1 MNNTLEVLHLSRGS
15 EIEHSHEAKYIWRV
29 ETVEKT
35 RDSFVDQLK
44 GLACFLVVFG
54 HVIMGIRKAGIP
66 TLKSMVFVEEYIW
79 TFHVPL
85 FMFLSGYVYRLT
97 GGWEAKGTRK
107 KFLLHK
113 LFNLGIP
120 YFVFSSIYILIN
132 SVTSGVNNSSSISD
146 ILMLWRTPVAQY
158 WFLYALFILFVIW
171 SIIPGEGTT
180 PNLILTTICTFVSI
194 MPINLGVFA
203 SSMRMS
209 LFFGLGTVVN
219 IKRIREWPL
228 KIKNLVI
235 ITQVLG
241 AILFLNIINEN
252 AITSRFFSVLGIVTS
267 IVAVSLLDKCDCVEK
282 CMLVLNRYSFPIYL
296 LHTIFTA
303 GFRIVFL
310 KVGVN
315 NYLLHVLLGIIVGI
329 GIPIIGMNIIK
340 NCKILLF
347 LFYPSSTVMY
357 IREKSWKQCV
367 NLYCKQKNP

>member
-1 MNNTLEVLHLSRGS
+1 M
-15 EIEHSHEAKYIWRV
+15 
-29 ETVEKT
+29 EKT

-66 TLKSMVFVEEYIW
+66 TPKSMVFVEEYIW

-132 SVTSGVNNSSSISD
+132 SVTSEVNNSSSISD

-171 SIIPGEGTT
+171 SIIPVWGGTT
-180 PNLILTTICTFVSI
+180 PNLVLTTICTFVSI
-194 MPINLGVFA
+194 MPINLGILA
-203 SSMRMS
+203 SSMWMS

-219 IKRIREWPL
+219 IKKIREWPL
-228 KIKNLVI
+228 IIKNSI
-235 ITQVLG
+235 IISQVLG
-241 AILFLNIINEN
+241 AIFFLNIINEN
-252 AITSRFFSVLGIVTS
+252 AITSRFFAVLGIVTS

-282 CMLVLNRYSFPIYL
+282 CMLVLSRYSFPIYL

-303 GFRIVFL
+303 GFRIVLL
-310 KVGVN
+310 KIGVK

-347 LFYPSSTVMY
+347 IFYPSSTVMC
-357 IREKSWKQCV
+357 IRKNKS
-367 NLYCKQKNP
+367 Y